1 MREGKGEME
10 EKREWRRGRE
20 MRKRKGNGEGE
31 KGRKKSKREGKRGNR
46 EGKRSSWERNAR
58 ELYPPLYLPPQ
69 QTSSKFARASES
81 CKIYPF
87 FICGFWEKNMILKK
101 RGGGA
106 KIRVSQLIFTP
117 ELTSIQLYSH
127 RK

>member
-10 EKREWRRGRE
+10 DKREWRRGRE

-58 ELYPPLYLPPQ
+58 ELYPPPVPP
-69 QTSSKFARASES
+69 AAAN
-81 CKIYPF
+81 F
-87 FICGFWEKNMILKK
+87 FEVCAGFRIL
-101 RGGGA
+101 
-106 KIRVSQLIFTP
+106 
-117 ELTSIQLYSH
+117 
-127 RK
+127 